1 MTPKERMFPILGD
14 PILKALPWSLL
25 VEHEAQAQRN
35 HIQSLDRLA
44 SRGGLGPCEAYCVL
58 KDRSYPTG
66 GFKSQ
71 AAIRVALMRL
81 LYEAELSQEGGDA

>member
-1 MTPKERMFPILGD
+1 MGD

-35 HIQSLDRLA
+35 HSQSLERLA

-81 LYEAELSQEGGDA
+81 MYEAELNHDGDAT